1 MPYIKKI
8 GRIYVGEAE
17 KFVEQA
23 WSYGYQ
29 NTGGTG
35 GKELSQYQIDML
47 VRLGV
52 DIVFAFDKDVSKEE
66 LENLAERFPDGVP
79 LYYMFDED
87 NILNEKESPT
97 DNPKNWEY
105 MVKNNIYRLR

>member
-1 MPYIKKI
+1 M
-8 GRIYVGEAE
+8 ED
-17 KFVEQA
+17 
-23 WSYGYQ
+23 
-29 NTGGTG
+29 N
-35 GKELSQYQIDML
+35 
-47 VRLGV
+47 
-52 DIVFAFDKDVSKEE
+52 IVAKSKWKFDKDVSKEE

>member
-1 MPYIKKI
+1 
-8 GRIYVGEAE
+8 
-17 KFVEQA
+17 
-23 WSYGYQ
+23 
-29 NTGGTG
+29 
-35 GKELSQYQIDML
+35 ML

>member
-1 MPYIKKI
+1 
-8 GRIYVGEAE
+8 
-17 KFVEQA
+17 
-23 WSYGYQ
+23 
-29 NTGGTG
+29 
-35 GKELSQYQIDML
+35 ML

-52 DIVFAFDKDVSKEE
+52 DIVFAFDKDVTKEE

-87 NILNEKESPT
+87 NILKEKESPT
-97 DNPKNWEY
+97 DNPNNWEY

>member
-1 MPYIKKI
+1 MLFS
-8 GRIYVGEAE
+8 VL
-17 KFVEQA
+17 
-23 WSYGYQ
+23 S
-29 NTGGTG
+29 NT
-35 GKELSQYQIDML
+35 LYRRNS
-47 VRLGV
+47 
-52 DIVFAFDKDVSKEE
+52 